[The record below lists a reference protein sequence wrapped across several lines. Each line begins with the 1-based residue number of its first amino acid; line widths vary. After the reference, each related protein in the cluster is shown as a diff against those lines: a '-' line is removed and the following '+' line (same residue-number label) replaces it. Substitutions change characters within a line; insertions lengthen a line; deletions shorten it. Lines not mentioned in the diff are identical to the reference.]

1 MRLAYPYPRYSRIN
15 PGGAKAFM
23 QLEFTQ
29 EEQAFREEVR
39 TFLRESLPR
48 EISGKVLDGFE
59 LSRDD
64 YVEWQRRLHARG
76 WGAMSWPVQFGGAG
90 WNALQHPVL
99 TAIDV
104 TFGDSDTHLQ
114 RYAALT
120 RNDGRAAHV

>member
-15 PGGAKAFM
+15 RGGAKAFM

-48 EISGKVLDGFE
+48 EISGKVLNGFE

-64 YVEWQRRLHARG
+64 YVEWQRRDG
-76 WGAMSWPVQFGGAG
+76 
-90 WNALQHPVL
+90 
-99 TAIDV
+99 
-104 TFGDSDTHLQ
+104 DTHLQ

-120 RNDGRAAHV
+120 RTDGRAAHV